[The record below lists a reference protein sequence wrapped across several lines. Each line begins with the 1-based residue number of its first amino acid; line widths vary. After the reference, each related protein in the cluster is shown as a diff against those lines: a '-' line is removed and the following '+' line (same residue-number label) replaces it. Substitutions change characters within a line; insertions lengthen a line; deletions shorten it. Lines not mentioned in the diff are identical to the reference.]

1 MVNTLPEIIA
11 ETSLSSWLREY
22 IEYAGLKSIY
32 LSLAEVR
39 DAVSAA
45 SLEYIIKTD
54 NAQELLDELDLPV
67 VIEDETERIALA
79 AVTNEQEA
87 DAMLAK
93 HSGEKYTSL
102 RKLLDINYLIIL
114 QVNEDLGHTR
124 NDIFE
129 AYVEFSALPEKPECL
144 IISL

>member
-1 MVNTLPEIIA
+1 MVNTLPEIIV

-22 IEYAGLKSIY
+22 IEYAGLKSIC

-67 VIEDETERIALA
+67 IIEDETGRIALTA
-79 AVTNEQEA
+79 ITDKQEA
-87 DAMLAK
+87 DAMLTK
-93 HSGEKYTSL
+93 YSGQKYVLL
-102 RKLLDINYLIIL
+102 RKLLGINHLLIL
-114 QVNEDLGHTR
+114 QVNENLGHTR

-129 AYVEFSALPEKPECL
+129 VYVEFSALPEKLECV
-144 IISL
+144 IILL

>member
-1 MVNTLPEIIA
+1 MVNTLPKTIT
-11 ETSLSSWLREY
+11 ETSLYSWLREY
-22 IEYAGLKSIY
+22 IEYAGLESIHQ
-32 LSLAEVR
+32 SLAEIR
-39 DAVSAA
+39 DAMSAA
-45 SLEYIIKTD
+45 SLEYVIKTD
-54 NAQELLDELDLPV
+54 NVQELLDELDLPV
-67 VIEDETERIALA
+67 LIEDETGRIALA

-93 HSGEKYTSL
+93 HSDEKYVLLRQSL
-102 RKLLDINYLIIL
+102 GIDYLVIL
-114 QVNEDLGHTR
+114 QVNENLGHTR